1 MALHNHGT
9 AVASERVLII
19 TRTFDA
25 PRELVFD
32 AWTKCEHVA
41 RWFGPKDFTVPHC
54 SMDFR
59 VGGSYRY
66 CMLGPDGKEHWV
78 SGTYKEIKKPE
89 KLVFT
94 WVREDNDGKV
104 WLDNVVTLTFADRGN
119 QTAFTLNQQIFE
131 EIEQRDGHRGGWST
145 CLDKL
150 AEFVENKHQS

>member
-1 MALHNHGT
+1 MTSQNRSTAL
-9 AVASERVLII
+9 ASERVLII

-32 AWTKCEHVA
+32 AWTQCEHVA

-54 SMDFR
+54 SMDFK

-66 CMLGPDGKEHWV
+66 CMLGPDGSEHWV

-104 WLDNVVTLTFADRGN
+104 WLDNVVTLTFTDRGK
-119 QTAFTLNQQIFE
+119 QTA
-131 EIEQRDGHRGGWST
+131 
-145 CLDKL
+145 
-150 AEFVENKHQS
+150 

>member
-1 MALHNHGT
+1 MTSQNRSTAL
-9 AVASERVLII
+9 ASERVLII

-32 AWTKCEHVA
+32 AWTQCEHVA

-54 SMDFR
+54 SMDFK

-66 CMLGPDGKEHWV
+66 CMLGPDGSEHWV
-78 SGTYKEIKKPE
+78 SGTYTEIKKPE

-104 WLDNVVTLTFADRGN
+104 WLDNVVTLTFADRGK
-119 QTAFTLNQQIFE
+119 QTAFTLHQQIFE
-131 EIEQRDGHRGGWST
+131 SIEERDAHNGGWST

-150 AEFVENKHQS
+150 AAFVEGK

>member
-1 MALHNHGT
+1 MPLQNRGT
-9 AVASERVLII
+9 GLASERVLLI

-25 PRELVFD
+25 PRDLVFD

-66 CMLGPDGKEHWV
+66 CMLGPDGVEHWV

-89 KLVFT
+89 RLVFT

-104 WLDNVVTLTFADRGN
+104 WLDNVVTLTFADRGE
-119 QTAFTLNQQIFE
+119 QTAFSLNQQIFE
-131 EIEQRDGHRGGWST
+131 SMEERDAHNGGWST

-150 AEFVENKHQS
+150 AEFVQSN

>member
-1 MALHNHGT
+1 MSLQNRGAGL
-9 AVASERVLII
+9 ASERVLII
-19 TRTFDA
+19 ARTFDA
-25 PRELVFD
+25 PRDVVFD

-54 SMDFR
+54 NMDFR
-59 VGGSYRY
+59 VGGTYRY
-66 CMLGPDGKEHWV
+66 CMLGPDGNEHWV

-94 WVREDNDGKV
+94 WVREDNDGRI
-104 WLDNVVTLTFADRGN
+104 WLDNVVTLTFTDRGA

-131 EIEQRDGHRGGWST
+131 SIEERDAHNGGWST

-150 AEFVENKHQS
+150 AEFVESR